1 MFFLEALDCSNS
13 DLLKIIGIIKGFL
26 TLVQI
31 AIPIMLLL
39 FGTIDLGKAVMA
51 GDEKEIKSAT
61 KVLTKR
67 AIVAVVVFLLI
78 FIVQLVTG
86 YVGGDEWKNCWN
98 NASTT
103 FNTEE

>member
-1 MFFLEALDCSNS
+1 MFFLEALDCSNP
-13 DLLKIIGIIKGFL
+13 DLLKIIGIIKGFF
-26 TLVQI
+26 TLIQI

-61 KVLTKR
+61 QVLTKR
-67 AIVAVVVFLLI
+67 AIAAVAVFLLI

-86 YVGGDEWKNCWN
+86 YVGGDDWKSCWQ

-103 FNTEE
+103 VNTD